1 MPIESAA
8 NPLMKRMRT
17 LEQRKGRE
25 RENAFVVEGIGPVW
39 QAVDGGAAIETLV
52 VAPELLTSES
62 ARAMIAGQE
71 AAGVRVAEVSADL
84 FARVAARENPSG
96 VAAIVRMERR
106 GIDALAAP
114 ADGLFVALCEVG
126 NPGNLGT
133 ILRTVD
139 AVGGSGVILVGD
151 TTDPYHP
158 AAVKASMGTLF
169 RVPVVRAP
177 TYAEVDAWCAS
188 HAVST
193 VTTSARATADCW
205 GVTYPISVCLV
216 FGSEGRGLPTD
227 VMQRGTISVRIPME
241 GSASSLNLAVSAGIL
256 LYEVFRQRRG

>member
-8 NPLMKRMRT
+8 NPLMKRMRA

-25 RENAFVVEGIGPVW
+25 REKAFVVEGIGPVW
-39 QAVDGGAAIETLV
+39 QAVEGGAAIETLV
-52 VAPELLTSES
+52 VAPELLTSEL

-205 GVTYPISVCLV
+205 SVTYPISVCLV